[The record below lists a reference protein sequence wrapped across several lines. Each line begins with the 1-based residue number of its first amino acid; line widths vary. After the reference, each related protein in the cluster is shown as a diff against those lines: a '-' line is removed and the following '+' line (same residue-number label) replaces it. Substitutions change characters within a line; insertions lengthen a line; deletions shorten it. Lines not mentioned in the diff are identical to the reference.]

1 MRRLLFLGKNLHL
14 VLGRNCSDSE
24 FGCMVDGRE
33 NVAAVEN
40 RAPGI
45 RLVLGVWTS
54 MCMESEWVYK
64 I

>member
-54 MCMESEWVYK
+54 MCVESEWVYK

>member
-1 MRRLLFLGKNLHL
+1 
-14 VLGRNCSDSE
+14 
-24 FGCMVDGRE
+24 MVDGRE

-54 MCMESEWVYK
+54 MCVESEWVYK